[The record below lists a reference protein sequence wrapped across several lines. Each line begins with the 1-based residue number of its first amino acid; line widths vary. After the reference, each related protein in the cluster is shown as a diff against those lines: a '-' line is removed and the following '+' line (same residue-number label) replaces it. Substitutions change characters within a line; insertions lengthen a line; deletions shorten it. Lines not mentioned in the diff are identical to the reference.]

1 MLTRMGLQR
10 SLSGLHTLRKG
21 GLFPSEVGS
30 LSADFLVVAI
40 AHKYTSCLKFQGALI
55 EEEAY
60 RVCLNQLWFTPKH

>member
-21 GLFPSEVGS
+21 GHFPSEVGS

-40 AHKYTSCLKFQGALI
+40 VHKYTSCLKF
-55 EEEAY
+55 
-60 RVCLNQLWFTPKH
+60 RVLLLKKRHTEYV